1 MALTHSGRLTQVFYV
16 VVGNRIR
23 LTLKWQAT
31 RAINNDPIISRNG
44 PTLAATLDLH
54 AAVSLHARV
63 STHSVDPQSQPTH
76 RIE

>member
-1 MALTHSGRLTQVFYV
+1 MARTHSGPLTQVFYV

-31 RAINNDPIISRNG
+31 RAINNDPIISRNS